1 MSANDTISTHRR
13 VLAVGAGLDAL
24 AREALPGAQI
34 AAGGPGDLPGSGAVQ
49 TFDLVILEAGAAHPQ
64 LLAAAIEGM
73 AALPEPP
80 ALILVGEATS
90 TALVRALLKLSRS
103 DILEAPFTAAA
114 LAGAAQRLFSATQ
127 PLPASPPQTP
137 SGAQNRCWAV
147 MSAVGG
153 AGATTLAIELASAVW
168 RTDHLRP
175 KVCLTDLNLADG
187 QTSAYLGVAANM
199 VLDAATVSVERLDS
213 ALLEMMITRPN
224 DHLDVLAS
232 ARSPRGFDR
241 APAELVLRLL
251 DVVCQGY
258 NQVIVDV
265 PRHRQPW
272 TLPLLSGCDEV
283 IIVSEL
289 TVPALLAARSLA
301 EELEA
306 DMPDG
311 PRPRIVLN
319 RLASRMFGPA
329 PSMSEAEKAL
339 GRNADAGISS
349 DWEAAAASVNLGGAI
364 SEHRPKSKIV
374 RDVEALAKLL
384 LAAQGVAGARAA

>member
-1 MSANDTISTHRR
+1 MSAQPASSTHRR

-24 AREALPGAQI
+24 AREALPDAMVT
-34 AAGGPGDLPGSGAVQ
+34 AGGPADLPGPDADGG
-49 TFDLVILEAGAAHPQ
+49 FDLVVLEAASAHPQ

-73 AALPEPP
+73 AALPAPP
-80 ALILVGEATS
+80 TLILAGEATS
-90 TALVRALLKLSRS
+90 TALVRALLKLDRS
-103 DILEAPFTAAA
+103 DILEAPYSAAD
-114 LAGAAQRLFSATQ
+114 LAGVARRLLSAAPGQPASAT
-127 PLPASPPQTP
+127 TP
-137 SGAQNRCWAV
+137 TGAQNRCWAV

-153 AGATTLAIELASAVW
+153 AGATTLAIELANAVW
-168 RTDHLRP
+168 RADHLRP
-175 KVCLTDLNLADG
+175 RVCLTDLNLADG
-187 QTSAYLGVAANM
+187 QTAAYLGVAANM
-199 VLDAATVSVERLDS
+199 VLDASSVSVERLDG
-213 ALLEMMITRPN
+213 ALMEMMITRPN

-232 ARSPRGFDR
+232 ARSPKGFER

-251 DVVCQGY
+251 DVACQGY

-272 TLPLLSGCDEV
+272 TLPLLGGCDEV

-339 GRNADAGISS
+339 GRNADAGVSS

-384 LAAQGVAGARAA
+384 LTTQPQATVRAA